1 MISHAFVDIPKNA
14 ETHIQT
20 SAPGPPLTIAVAT
33 PLIFPVPTVFAS
45 PVQAARKLDTVPT
58 PSPAEEKKPAPPAAE
73 KPASPV
79 RETPAPAAPVS
90 QEEKPDELDIDLLL
104 EEIKRM

>member
-45 PVQAARKLDTVPT
+45 PVQASAEAGYRAHALACGGHIAEGIFYVKFQLSLIAEAKRRDRKMPVPRT
-58 PSPAEEKKPAPPAAE
+58 MTTMGVPQSM
-73 KPASPV
+73 SS
-79 RETPAPAAPVS
+79 T
-90 QEEKPDELDIDLLL
+90 I
-104 EEIKRM
+104 